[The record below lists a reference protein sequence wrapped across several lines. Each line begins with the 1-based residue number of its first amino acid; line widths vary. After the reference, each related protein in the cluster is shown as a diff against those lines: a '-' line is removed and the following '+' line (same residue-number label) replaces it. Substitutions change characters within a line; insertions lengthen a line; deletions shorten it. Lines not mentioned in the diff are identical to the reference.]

1 MQDRTGLLRKTYLF
15 GRLSGQDLRRVA
27 ALLKERSER
36 AQSTIYRQGDPDHNL
51 YLVVSGRL
59 RVRNRD
65 ERGKERVVNRLRA
78 GDCFGTH
85 SLLTGEP
92 RDVTVDAEDPVVLL
106 YLEKR
111 DFDALLE
118 HHPHLREALSLQ
130 ILERLRRVPLFS
142 QLSDDDLQR
151 VALATGQTC
160 YRRDST
166 IYRQGELSTT
176 FYVIESGRAAL
187 LSREESGEDRTI
199 THLREGDFFG
209 ERSLLTQQ
217 PRDTSVQVLE
227 DSRLLYLNRKDFD
240 RLLLEVP
247 SIKENLT
254 LEAEAR
260 RVMVTQRFPWQREGE
275 ALIALSRKHVYSF
288 VRSLWVLAI
297 PLLCLGA
304 VIVVVGRFGWP
315 GVWIYLGAALAG
327 ASAVALTFWLWVD
340 WRNDYY
346 AITNKRVVHR
356 EKTVLLRESRDEAP
370 LESVQDISILM
381 PSIMGRLVG
390 FDDLSIQTAGA
401 KGRVV
406 FKTVGNAAW
415 IRDRLFE
422 QLERLKSEEKVE
434 QRDAIRQRLQVEMGH
449 VEERQEAPADREG
462 YMGHVASEPAAMGQ
476 RTSPPAAGLLRNLR
490 GYLIPQMRTE
500 DNGVVTWRKHWFRLL
515 EKLAGAAILLFIFL
529 QLGVAALL
537 GLITPPVRFQ
547 GLFWAVLVP
556 GIALALFL
564 AWFRYEDWRNDIYQL
579 TDERIIDV
587 ERLPLG
593 LREERR
599 EASLAMIQDIGY
611 EIPGLIANLL
621 DYGNVVIE
629 TAGREAV
636 FTFSWV
642 HRPRRVQ
649 EEVFARMDA
658 FRQREKQQQR
668 ERRADELL
676 DWFATY
682 TELSE
687 EQTGPPNEEKK

>member
-1 MQDRTGLLRKTYLF
+1 MPDRTGLLRKTYLF
-15 GRLSGQDLRRVA
+15 GRLSEQDLRLVA

-36 AQSTIYRQGDPDHNL
+36 AHSIIYRQGDPDHNL

-59 RVRNRD
+59 RVRQRD
-65 ERGKERVVNRLRA
+65 EEGRERAIHRLRA

-92 RDVTVDAEDPVVLL
+92 RDVTVDAEEPVVLL
-106 YLEKR
+106 CLEKS

-118 HHPHLREALSLQ
+118 EKPDLREALSMHT
-130 ILERLRRVPLFS
+130 LERLRGVPLFDR
-142 QLSDDDLQR
+142 LSDDDLQR
-151 VALATGQTC
+151 IALTVGQTSH
-160 YRRDST
+160 RRGST

-176 FYVIESGRAAL
+176 FYVIESGRVAL
-187 LSREESGEDRTI
+187 LSRGERGEDQLVAQ
-199 THLREGDFFG
+199 LRDGDFFG
-209 ERSLLTQQ
+209 ERSLLTSQ

-227 DSRLLYLNRKDFD
+227 DTRLLYLNGKDFD
-240 RLLLEVP
+240 RLLQEVP
-247 SIKENLT
+247 TIRDRLA
-254 LEAEAR
+254 LEAQAR

-288 VRSLWVLAI
+288 VRSLWVLII
-297 PLLCLGA
+297 PLLFLAA
-304 VIVVVGRFGWP
+304 VVAVVSRLGWP
-315 GVWIYLGAALAG
+315 EVWIYLAAALAG
-327 ASAVALTFWLWVD
+327 ASVVALTSWLWVD

-381 PSIMGRLVG
+381 PSIVGKLVG
-390 FDDLSIQTAGA
+390 FNDLSIQTAGS

-434 QRDAIRQRLQVEMGH
+434 QRDSIRQRLQVELGH
-449 VEERQEAPADREG
+449 VEEGQGAPGGGEG
-462 YMGHVASEPAAMGQ
+462 HMAGATSQPAATGR
-476 RTSPPAAGLLRNLR
+476 RTSPPRAGLLRGLR
-490 GYLIPQMRTE
+490 GYLLPQMRTE
-500 DNGVVTWRKHWFRLL
+500 ENGVVTWRKHWFRLL

-529 QLGVAALL
+529 QLGAAALL
-537 GLITPPVRFQ
+537 GLIAPPARFQ
-547 GLFWAVLVP
+547 GLFWSALVP

-564 AWFRYEDWRNDIYQL
+564 VWFRYEDWRNDVYQL

-642 HRPRRVQ
+642 HRPREVQ

-658 FRQREKQQQR
+658 FRQRERQQQR

-687 EQTGPPNEEKK
+687 DQTGRPSEEKN